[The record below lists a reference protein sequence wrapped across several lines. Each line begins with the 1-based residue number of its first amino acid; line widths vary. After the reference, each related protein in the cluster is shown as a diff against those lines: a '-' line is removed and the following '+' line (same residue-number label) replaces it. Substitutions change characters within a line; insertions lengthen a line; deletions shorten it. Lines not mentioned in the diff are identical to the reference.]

1 MTSWLLELADHGDD
15 LLQEQRIPGSRGAN
29 PYAKLRIEGARG
41 RQQLVDQCLGFVGV
55 ERLQEHRGGVELAA
69 PPAWPAIEELGPAE
83 TEHEDW
89 GAATQIPDVLD
100 EVEESRLAPV
110 HVVEDD
116 DERIAVRSALEQ
128 LANGPRDLGR

>member
-1 MTSWLLELADHGDD
+1 VAARLADHGND
-15 LLQEQRIPGSRGAN
+15 LLQEQRVPGGRAAN
-29 PYAKLRIEGARG
+29 PCSELSVEAAVC
-41 RQQLVDQCLGFVGV
+41 RQQFVDQCLGLVSV
-55 ERLQEHRGGVELAA
+55 EWFEEDGRGVELAA
-69 PPAWPAIEELGPAE
+69 APSLAAIEELGPAE

-110 HVVEDD
+110 NVVEDD
-116 DERIAVRSALEQ
+116 HERIAVRSTLEQ